1 VTQNHKQIVNL
12 LNGVDYVDANFLQ
25 ATGDLVHQSSNN
37 FKHDKIDELRCHFQ
51 DAVQQLQSLHQPAE
65 SQRVIPCSASTTK
78 GIISENTITTVSL
91 SMNLVEH
98 TPASLTLLE
107 SGALYLMT
115 FSSHIAHLAEYT
127 ASWMQSKQ
135 WRISTIFDD
144 CDADRL
150 KECIVQ

>member
-1 VTQNHKQIVNL
+1 MLSRPWSPRPRPDTR
-12 LNGVDYVDANFLQ
+12 Q
-25 ATGDLVHQSSNN
+25 AERPRPRPGRPRPRPRPQKSGLDRSRDQDQVSRPTSLRLVS
-37 FKHDKIDELRCHFQ
+37 
-51 DAVQQLQSLHQPAE
+51 AE
-65 SQRVIPCSASTTK
+65 SQRVILCSASTTK
-78 GIISENTITTVSL
+78 GIISENTITAVCL

-115 FSSHIAHLAEYT
+115 FSRHIVRLAENLKNDT

-135 WRISTIFDD
+135 WWISTIFDD
-144 CDADRL
+144 SDTDRL

>member
-1 VTQNHKQIVNL
+1 MLFNNCKAVR
-12 LNGVDYVDANFLQ
+12 
-25 ATGDLVHQSSNN
+25 LVS
-37 FKHDKIDELRCHFQ
+37 
-51 DAVQQLQSLHQPAE
+51 AE

-78 GIISENTITTVSL
+78 GIISENTITAVCL

-115 FSSHIAHLAEYT
+115 FSRHIVRLAENLKNDT
-127 ASWMQSKQ
+127 GSWMQSKQ

-144 CDADRL
+144 CARRQI
-150 KECIVQ
+150 KGMHRTMKIVC

>member
-1 VTQNHKQIVNL
+1 
-12 LNGVDYVDANFLQ
+12 
-25 ATGDLVHQSSNN
+25 
-37 FKHDKIDELRCHFQ
+37 
-51 DAVQQLQSLHQPAE
+51 
-65 SQRVIPCSASTTK
+65 
-78 GIISENTITTVSL
+78 
-91 SMNLVEH
+91 MNLVEH

-115 FSSHIAHLAEYT
+115 FSKHIVRLIENLKNDT

-150 KECIVQ
+150 KECIVQWGYATFTELPSTVRGVSYSLVCKIIRPIEKCFLGGKGEDLTPGHTMN

>member
-1 VTQNHKQIVNL
+1 MLLHNCKAVRIV
-12 LNGVDYVDANFLQ
+12 
-25 ATGDLVHQSSNN
+25 S
-37 FKHDKIDELRCHFQ
+37 
-51 DAVQQLQSLHQPAE
+51 AE
-65 SQRVIPCSASTTK
+65 SQRVIHCSAFTTK
-78 GIISENTITTVSL
+78 AIISENTITAVCL

-115 FSSHIAHLAEYT
+115 SSRYIVRLAENLKNDT
-127 ASWMQSKQ
+127 AFWMQSKQ
-135 WRISTIFDD
+135 WRISTNFDD